1 MHIKLLSTFK
11 KNYYEVIDEEE
22 KTQLITSKGDITA
35 TSKILEQEN
44 DLENLNNYYHFYCER
59 LRELNKYYTTKVTFD
74 KIVPTLL
81 FLIFILLK
89 FFPLNTFLAIIE
101 SITIAGEFVCLS
113 LYYCAIINSA
123 PTRKRYMAKK
133 EIINEL
139 INETIQK
146 MTKVKENIV
155 TLKEENQYQKI
166 TDLNNDFVIA
176 KEKDDVNHE
185 EEVIQVLK
193 LTKNK

>member
-11 KNYYEVIDEEE
+11 KNYYEVIDDEE
-22 KTQLITSKGDITA
+22 KMKLITSKGDIIA

-44 DLENLNNYYHFYCER
+44 DLENLDNYYHFYCER
-59 LRELNKYYTTKVTFD
+59 LRELNKYYKTKVTFD

-81 FLIFILLK
+81 FLIIILLK
-89 FFPLNTFLAIIE
+89 FFPLNTFLTIID
-101 SITIAGEFVCLS
+101 SIVMTGEFVCL
-113 LYYCAIINSA
+113 LIYFYAIINSA
-123 PTRKRYMAKK
+123 PTRKKYLAKK

-139 INETIQK
+139 INETFQK

-155 TLKEENQYQKI
+155 TLKEENEYHKI
-166 TDLNNDFVIA
+166 ADLNNNFVID
-176 KEKDDVNHE
+176 KEDAINHE

>member
-22 KTQLITSKGDITA
+22 KMQLITSKGDITA
-35 TSKILEQEN
+35 TSKILEKEN

-59 LRELNKYYTTKVTFD
+59 LREINEYYKTKCKFD

-81 FLIFILLK
+81 LLIIILLK
-89 FFPLNTFLAIIE
+89 FFPLNFFLMFIG
-101 SITIAGEFVCLS
+101 SIAIAGEFVCS
-113 LYYCAIINSA
+113 GIYFYAIINSA
-123 PTRKRYMAKK
+123 PTKKKYLAKK
-133 EIINEL
+133 EIITEL
-139 INETIQK
+139 MNETIQK
-146 MTKVKENIV
+146 MTTVKENIN
-155 TLKEENQYQKI
+155 TLKEENEYHKI
-166 TDLNNDFVIA
+166 ADLNNNYVID
-176 KEKDDVNHE
+176 KENLNFEEE

>member
-11 KNYYEVIDEEE
+11 KNYYEVIDDEE
-22 KTQLITSKGDITA
+22 KTQLITSKGDIIA
-35 TSKILEQEN
+35 TSKILEKEN

-59 LRELNKYYTTKVTFD
+59 LREINEYYKTKCTFD

-81 FLIFILLK
+81 LLIIILLK
-89 FFPLNTFLAIIE
+89 FFPLNTFLAIIN
-101 SITIAGEFVCLS
+101 SIAIAGEFVCS
-113 LYYCAIINSA
+113 GIYFYAIINSA
-123 PTRKRYMAKK
+123 PTKKKYMAKK

-139 INETIQK
+139 INDTIQK

-176 KEKDDVNHE
+176 KENDDVNHE